1 LYNRLIRAENGF
13 GASLGEFRMKLLVLA
28 SVALAA
34 TAGLANA
41 QDLAAGEQSF
51 RKCLPCHSVGED
63 ARNKVGPP
71 LNGLE
76 GRKSGTMEYSY
87 SEANK
92 KANITWSAAS
102 FKDYIENPMAKVPG
116 TKMAF
121 AGIKNETEIA
131 NLWAYLAQFKADGTK
146 K

>member
-1 LYNRLIRAENGF
+1 MRLSI
-13 GASLGEFRMKLLVLA
+13 LA
-28 SVALAA
+28 AVALVAA
-34 TAGLANA
+34 TGAAQA

-63 ARNKVGPP
+63 AKNKIGPV

-76 GRKSGTMEYSY
+76 GRKSGTIEGYNY

-92 KANITWSAAS
+92 KAEIVWSEAT
-102 FKDYIENPMAKVPG
+102 FKDYIVNPMAKVPG

-121 AGIKNETEIA
+121 AGIKNEKEIA
-131 NLWAYLAQFKADGTK
+131 DLWAYLSQFKADGK

>member
-1 LYNRLIRAENGF
+1 MKVLIM
-13 GASLGEFRMKLLVLA
+13 ASLALA
-28 SVALAA
+28 SALGAA
-34 TAGLANA
+34 QA

-51 RKCLPCHSVGED
+51 RKCLPCHAVGED
-63 ARNKVGPP
+63 ARNKVGPV

-76 GRKSGTMEYSY
+76 GRKSGTIEGYSY

-92 KANITWSAAS
+92 KASITWGEQT
-102 FKDYIENPMAKVPG
+102 FKDYIQNPMAKVPG

-121 AGIKNETEIA
+121 AGIRNEKEIA
-131 NLWAYLAQFKADGTK
+131 NLWAYLAQFKADGSK

>member
-1 LYNRLIRAENGF
+1 
-13 GASLGEFRMKLLVLA
+13 MKVLA
-28 SVALAA
+28 GIILAQLALA
-34 TAGLANA
+34 TAIGMAQA

-63 ARNKVGPP
+63 ARNKVGPV

-76 GRKSGTMEYSY
+76 GRKSGTIPEYSY

-92 KANITWSAAS
+92 KADITWSEAS
-102 FKDYIENPMAKVPG
+102 FKDYIQNPMAKVPG

-121 AGIKNETEIA
+121 AGIKNDAEIA
-131 NLWAYLAQFKADGTK
+131 ALWGYIAQFKADGSK